1 LPSPPQLEILDLRHF
16 SASQLRPLLRDQAER
31 WQRRLHWD
39 YARASN
45 MVLEYLDGRVL
56 PGYVALRNGVVCGYA
71 FCVFEA
77 SKAVIGDLYAL
88 NETESL
94 DNPVCDTLLDHLIE
108 LLQHTP
114 GVDRIESQLLLF
126 PAGALHR
133 PFLSTGFRSFPRL
146 FMLCKLDASVF
157 RRHPRAEGEGPPH
170 SARITKDAGAPHL
183 ASEMWEQPPTIQSWQ
198 PEFHDAAAALIH
210 RSYAGHM
217 DAQLN
222 DQYRTLHGA
231 QRFLHNVVRFPGCG
245 VFDPIHSLVLRAP
258 RTAAITGLILCSR
271 VRSDTGH
278 ITQICVDPALR
289 GSGLGRL
296 LLRECARRL
305 LANGIAHLSLTVTEA
320 NTPAL
325 RLYEELGFT
334 TMHRFEAMVWDSN
347 LTPQTS
353 NL

>member
-16 SASQLRPLLRDQAER
+16 SASQLRPLLRDQAGR

-39 YARASN
+39 YARASD
-45 MVLEYLDGRVL
+45 MVLEYLDGRIL
-56 PGYVALRNGVVCGYA
+56 PGYAALRNGVMQGYA

-77 SKAVIGDLYAL
+77 AKAVIGDLYAL
-88 NETESL
+88 GETESV

-114 GVDRIESQLLLF
+114 GVDRVESQLLMF

-133 PFLSTGFRSFPRL
+133 PFRSAGFRSFPRL
-146 FMLCKLDASVF
+146 FMLCDLRASLQ
-157 RRHPRAEGEGPPH
+157 PARA
-170 SARITKDAGAPHL
+170 AGALHPAAAMRAGAGSHPL
-183 ASEMWEQPPTIQSWQ
+183 VQSWQ
-198 PEFHDAAAALIH
+198 PEFHDAGAALIH

-245 VFDPIHSLVLRAP
+245 SFDPGHSLVLRDR
-258 RTAAITGLILCSR
+258 RTAAMTGLILCSR
-271 VRSDTGH
+271 VRPDTGH
-278 ITQICVDPALR
+278 ITQICVDPAQR
-289 GSGLGRL
+289 GQGLGRL
-296 LLRECARRL
+296 LLRECAGRL
-305 LANGIAHLSLTVTEA
+305 LAQGLSHLSLTVTEA

-325 RLYEELGFT
+325 RLYEELGFRT
-334 TMHRFEAMVWDSN
+334 LHRFEAMVWDR
-347 LTPQTS
+347 
-353 NL
+353 